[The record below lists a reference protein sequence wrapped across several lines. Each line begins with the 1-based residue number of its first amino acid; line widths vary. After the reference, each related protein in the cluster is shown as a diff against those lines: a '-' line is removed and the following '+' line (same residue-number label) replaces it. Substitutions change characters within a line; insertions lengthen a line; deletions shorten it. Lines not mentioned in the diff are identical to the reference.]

1 MISSRHHW
9 PGIPATLPTRRRA
22 MALNGKVA
30 VCEKTQSSLRRRS
43 VFCDVVLQLFP
54 DVFDGTAEFPA
65 WKEISRQVG
74 LQDLYCLQER
84 AGPKPVRL
92 P

>member
-1 MISSRHHW
+1 
-9 PGIPATLPTRRRA
+9 

-43 VFCDVVLQLFP
+43 VFCGVVLQLFP
-54 DVFDGTAEFPA
+54 DVLDGTAEFPV
-65 WKEISRQVG
+65 WKEISRQAG
-74 LQDLYCLQER
+74 LQNLYRLQES
-84 AGPKPVRL
+84 AGPRPVRL